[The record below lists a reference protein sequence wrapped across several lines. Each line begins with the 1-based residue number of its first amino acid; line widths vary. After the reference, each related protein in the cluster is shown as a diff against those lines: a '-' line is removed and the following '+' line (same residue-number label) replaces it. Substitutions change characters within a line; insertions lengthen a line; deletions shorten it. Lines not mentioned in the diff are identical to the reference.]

1 MKTDEQIDNWK
12 TGRNLLAVANLTT
25 AEEVQDT
32 IIDLSK
38 KGDPKSA
45 AYQREL
51 TRLVETLGS
60 TYTQIMETTARAKEN
75 LAG

>member
-1 MKTDEQIDNWK
+1 MKTDEQLDNWK
-12 TGRNLLAVANLTT
+12 TGRNLLAVTDLTT
-25 AEEVQDT
+25 AQEVQDT

-38 KGDPKSA
+38 KGEPKSA

-51 TRLVETLGS
+51 TRLVETLGA
-60 TYTQIMETTARAKEN
+60 THTQIMETTGRAKEH

>member
-1 MKTDEQIDNWK
+1 MKTDEQLDNWK

-25 AEEVQDT
+25 AQEVQDT
-32 IIDLSK
+32 VIDLSK

-51 TRLVETLGS
+51 TRLVETLGA
-60 TYTQIMETTARAKEN
+60 TYTQIMETTDRAKEN